1 MKQNKKGFTL
11 LELLV
16 VVGILAALVALALPF
31 YQDYVNQ
38 SKLTAAQ
45 TDLQTFKK
53 ALTMYDQMERTP
65 FTGNDLRLLVGRY
78 LQDFRVTATQQ
89 RPNDPWGV
97 EYRFETLAG
106 TVTSG
111 GPDGT
116 ITTAAT
122 AREPAGDDILVT
134 WKPVFFVSGARAI
147 NQNIV
152 EISFS
157 RMVNTTTVAAADFT
171 INNGIGNPSSVQKI
185 SNTVFRLI
193 TANMTAGTTYTL
205 TITDA
210 SITALDGKA
219 IAAADLKPDNT
230 TTANVISFVF

>member
-45 TDLQTFKK
+45 ADLQTFKK

-65 FTGNDLRLLVGRY
+65 FVGTDFRILIGKY
-78 LQDFRVTATQQ
+78 LQDFRITAAQQ

-122 AREPAGDDILVT
+122 AREAAGDDILVT
-134 WKPVFFVSGARAI
+134 WKPAFFVSGARAI

-157 RMVNTTTVAAADFT
+157 RMVNSSTVVAGDFS
-171 INNGIGNPSSVQKI
+171 INNGIGAPSSVQKV

-193 TANMTAGTTYTL
+193 TANMSAPTTYAL
-205 TITDA
+205 TITDG
-210 SITALDGKA
+210 SISALDGKV
-219 IAAADLKPDNT
+219 IAAADLKPDT
-230 TTANVISFVF
+230 TAANVISFDF